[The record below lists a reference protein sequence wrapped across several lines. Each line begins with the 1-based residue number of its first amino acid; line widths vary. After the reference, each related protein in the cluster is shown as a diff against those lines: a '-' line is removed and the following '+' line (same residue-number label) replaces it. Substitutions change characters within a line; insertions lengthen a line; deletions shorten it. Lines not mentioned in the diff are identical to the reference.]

1 MRTSAVLGAIPEGLG
16 VCAHLTLCVRMFTLR
31 GYLKCCSRWPQNA
44 FRARSADYGGARTDR
59 TVRGCGGEV
68 MMMLRR
74 KWEDPT
80 GSDTPPQR
88 RATAM
93 VAQGR
98 EHAARDPHVL
108 TLALIASH
116 EHGTQSGQI
125 GRAHV

>member
-1 MRTSAVLGAIPEGLG
+1 
-16 VCAHLTLCVRMFTLR
+16 
-31 GYLKCCSRWPQNA
+31 
-44 FRARSADYGGARTDR
+44 
-59 TVRGCGGEV
+59 

-116 EHGTQSGQI
+116 EHGTQSG
-125 GRAHV
+125 RDAHRRLVNRLEDAYAANCVIAYANAAEEADRRKRR